1 MHDPIPDP
9 LAPDW
14 PGEKPRPVLFASSYT
29 GLGGGE
35 TSLLA
40 LAEYLDPARWT
51 PHLLIRA
58 EGQLADRWRAGGWPL
73 HVMAWRPAFPLFVP
87 ALWARLPRVTAL
99 TVLLRQE
106 RFAAVHADY
115 HSLPLL
121 APACRRAGI
130 PWLWTAHGWWLR
142 PRPWQRGLFRA
153 ANHTLAVS
161 QAAKDGFLGSPPFMP
176 PDRVEVLPLGVDTTR
191 FHPEV
196 EGAPLRAELG
206 IPPDAPVIAIVGRFQ
221 PLKGHL
227 HFLQMAAR
235 LAPDY
240 PAARFLLVGDNVLD
254 GAQGDRHK
262 AAVLA
267 AIQADPRLRAQ
278 VIFAGFR
285 ADTPQVMAA
294 TDVLVCASDFESF
307 GMVHLEAMASGTALV
322 STNRGGPAE
331 IVRDGKTGL
340 LVPPGDPEALAAAV
354 RRLLDDPRLRARLGQ
369 AGRAH
374 VTARLDARHYAAG
387 FEAALERVLAAE

>member
-1 MHDPIPDP
+1 MPVNPQAQTSGP
-9 LAPDW
+9 A
-14 PGEKPRPVLFASSYT
+14 PRPVLFASSYV

-40 LAEYLDPARWT
+40 LVRHLDPAHWT

-58 EGQLADRWRAGGWPL
+58 EGQLAAHWRSEGWPV
-73 HVMAWRPAFPLFVP
+73 HVIPWRPAFPLFVP
-87 ALWARLPRVTAL
+87 ALWARLPRVGEFAA
-99 TVLLRQE
+99 LLRRE

-130 PWLWTAHGWWLR
+130 PWLWTVHGWWLR
-142 PRPWQRGLFRA
+142 PRPWQRELFRG
-153 ANHTLAVS
+153 ANHALAVS
-161 QAAKDGFLGSPPFMP
+161 QAAKDGFLGSPPFMR
-176 PDRVEVLPLGVDTTR
+176 PDRVEVLPLGVESER
-191 FHPEV
+191 FRPEI
-196 EGAPLRAELG
+196 EGAPLRTELG
-206 IPPDAPVIAIVGRFQ
+206 IAPDAPLITIVGRFQ

-227 HFLQMAAR
+227 NFLQMAAR

-267 AIQADPRLRAQ
+267 TIEADPRLRAQ

-285 ADTPQVMAA
+285 ADIPQVMAA

-307 GMVHLEAMASGTALV
+307 GMVHLEAMASGTAVV

-331 IVRDGKTGL
+331 IVRDGETGL
-340 LVPPGDPEALAAAV
+340 LVPPRDPEALAAAV
-354 RRLLDDPRLRARLGQ
+354 RRLLDDPDLRAQMGR
-369 AGRAH
+369 AGRAQ
-374 VTARLDARHYAAG
+374 VTARLDARHYAAR
-387 FEAALERVLAAE
+387 FSAVLDDLAGPAE